1 MLTTMVSLT
10 LKGKNKMNQP
20 LDKGRVAV
28 IVEKYPTN
36 QMDQNGQPMVKNR
49 YANVGRATLWPSQQ
63 YSTTPN
69 VEIELDALPIGHTG
83 KLKLYV
89 FWNSDNKNNQ
99 PQPTAAPA
107 HQSVRQQAAPQ
118 HNQQRTSWGNQP
130 QQR

>member
-1 MLTTMVSLT
+1 
-10 LKGKNKMNQP
+10 MNQP

-89 FWNSDNKNNQ
+89 FWNSDSQNNQ